1 MWIIVSLK
9 WKEKYVLNYIW
20 QTEEEKNVFL
30 CGWKQKD
37 LCVCV
42 HGKMTLL
49 SECRQFQFFTSKW
62 TRQLSLNVN
71 AILSYLSLE
80 SKHWNLNAKRLL
92 ICIICY
98 KNFRIFVHC
107 QAWSFQFKIL
117 IRLFFQCNIIV
128 LGRKTIIIVVWHF
141 ELHFKIKTTSVRENM
156 YA

>member
-1 MWIIVSLK
+1 MLEVHLSNSCELSFSLK

-20 QTEEEKNVFL
+20 QTEEEKMFFFVGEN
-30 CGWKQKD
+30 KRT
-37 LCVCV
+37 CVCV
-42 HGKMTLL
+42 HGEMTLL

-98 KNFRIFVHC
+98 KNFRIFVNC
-107 QAWSFQFKIL
+107 ETRSFKFYITMK
-117 IRLFFQCNIIV
+117 
-128 LGRKTIIIVVWHF
+128 
-141 ELHFKIKTTSVRENM
+141 ENM
-156 YA
+156 FYFTIFSM